1 MKKLLT
7 ILIFI
12 LSLSFSFAQTQMT
25 FVGLELRTGMRDK
38 LTDEFKWD
46 DWEEIDDTDITLY
59 KEKIII
65 NSNITQNYIV
75 TEKEWFDDVEG
86 FFWTSYDDKGRPC
99 RIYFLFEEFTTVGV
113 EFDDYGW
120 EYRVRRKQ

>member
-12 LSLSFSFAQTQMT
+12 FSLSFSFAQTQMT
-25 FVGLELRTGMRDK
+25 FVGIELRTGMRDK

-46 DWEEIDDTDITLY
+46 DWEEIDETDIIL
-59 KEKIII
+59 EKDKITM
-65 NSNITQNYIV
+65 NSNVPQNYIV

-86 FFWTSYDDKGRPC
+86 FYWASYNDKGKPC
-99 RIYFLFEEFTTVGV
+99 RIYFLFEEYTTVGV

-120 EYRVRRKQ
+120 EYKVRRKK

>member
-12 LSLSFSFAQTQMT
+12 LSLSFSFAQSQMT

-46 DWEEIDDTDITLY
+46 DWEEIDETDIIL
-59 KEKIII
+59 EKDKITM
-65 NSNITQNYIV
+65 NSNMPQIYFV
-75 TEKEWFDDVEG
+75 GEKEWFDDVEG
-86 FFWTSYDDKGRPC
+86 FYWTSYNEKGHPC
-99 RIYFLFEEFTTVGV
+99 RIYFIFEEGTRVGV

>member
-12 LSLSFSFAQTQMT
+12 LSLSFSFAQSQMT

-46 DWEEIDDTDITLY
+46 DWEEIDETDIIL
-59 KEKIII
+59 EKDKITM
-65 NSNITQNYIV
+65 NSNIPQNYIV
-75 TEKEWFDDVEG
+75 TKKEWFDDVEG
-86 FFWTSYDDKGRPC
+86 FYWTSYNDKGKPC
-99 RIYFLFEEFTTVGV
+99 RIYFLFEEYTTVGV

-120 EYRVRRKQ
+120 EYKVRRKK